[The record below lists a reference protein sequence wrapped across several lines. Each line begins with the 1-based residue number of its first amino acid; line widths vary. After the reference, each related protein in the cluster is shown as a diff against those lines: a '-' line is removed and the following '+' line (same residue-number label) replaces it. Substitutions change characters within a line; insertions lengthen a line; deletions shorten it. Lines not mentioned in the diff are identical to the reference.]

1 MKKQEEEP
9 ITQGR
14 AAVWIVRIVAGLA
27 LTIVG
32 LLGRAMMLEA
42 QSHAKGIEELRIWQA
57 RTESNR
63 FTSEDGL
70 KVWREIAAIR
80 EQIAGLPREVPPK
93 WFVERVDR
101 IEARQAQILDE
112 IAVLRQKVK

>member
-9 ITQGR
+9 ITHGR
-14 AAVWIVRIVAGLA
+14 AAIWIVRIMAGLA
-27 LTIVG
+27 ITIVG
-32 LLGRAMMLEA
+32 IVCRAVMLEA
-42 QSHAKGIEELRIWQA
+42 QEHSKGIHELRVWQA
-57 RTESNR
+57 RTEANR
-63 FTSEDGL
+63 FTNEDGL

-112 IAVLRQKVK
+112 LATLRQKVK